1 MTLEEQAATLRPPE
15 IRALL
20 VQQRALQEQ
29 NAALKRQV
37 EWFQR
42 QLFGRKSEKRL
53 REPDPDQLSLAE
65 ILTTPVTPADRPPPP
80 TATVKAYQRRL
91 LVAGTDLP
99 DESELR
105 FDSSVP
111 VQEILLTNPAVADL
125 PPEADRKSTRLNSSH
140 MSISYAV
147 FCLKKKKKN
156 NYFSLLSKKK
166 KIQNI

>member
-65 ILTTPVTPADRPPPP
+65 ILTTPVASARRP
-80 TATVKAYQRRL
+80 TVQVRSCDTGPGSG
-91 LVAGTDLP
+91 VG
-99 DESELR
+99 
-105 FDSSVP
+105 
-111 VQEILLTNPAVADL
+111 
-125 PPEADRKSTRLNSSH
+125 
-140 MSISYAV
+140 
-147 FCLKKKKKN
+147 
-156 NYFSLLSKKK
+156 
-166 KIQNI
+166 

>member
-53 REPDPDQLSLAE
+53 REPEPDQLSLAGMF
-65 ILTTPVTPADRPPPP
+65 TTPVAPADQPPPP
-80 TATVKAYQRRL
+80 TETVSAYQRRL
-91 LVAGTDLP
+91 RLIGTALP
-99 DESELR
+99 DESDLR
-105 FDSSVP
+105 FDS
-111 VQEILLTNPAVADL
+111 
-125 PPEADRKSTRLNSSH
+125 
-140 MSISYAV
+140 
-147 FCLKKKKKN
+147 
-156 NYFSLLSKKK
+156 
-166 KIQNI
+166 